1 MNIANYKTEYEIQK
15 TALEVLHSSLGIAG
29 LIRFMQ
35 QFDKGYGDYTKDR
48 HKWQQKYT
56 VDDIYNAIKTD
67 AI

>member
-15 TALEVLHSSLGIAG
+15 TALEVLHNSLGIVG

-48 HKWQQKYT
+48 QKWQQEYT
-56 VDDIYNAIKTD
+56 VDDIYQEIKKEAI
-67 AI
+67 